1 MIRRD
6 YILRMIEEF
15 FQALS
20 RIKSLKGGQQWRE
33 ANTGIEQE
41 FKRLIGM
48 DAQTVSQLS
57 ETELL
62 AQVVRGEPTLAVR
75 EKILMVATLLKEAGD
90 VFAEQERPSES
101 QACYLKG
108 LHLLLDMLGRGEVF
122 ECPEFVPKV
131 EEYVI
136 ALGDSPLPLETHA
149 RLMQNYERTGEFAK
163 AEDSLFA
170 MLELQPENTPLLELG
185 ISFYRRLEGQSDAHL
200 ADGNLPRAEVAAGLA
215 DLTARKEALSRAA

>member
-20 RIKSLKGGQQWRE
+20 RIKSLKGTQQWQE

-90 VFAEQERPSES
+90 VLAEPGRPSRKP
-101 QACYLKG
+101 A
-108 LHLLLDMLGRGEVF
+108 LLLEG
-122 ECPEFVPKV
+122 
-131 EEYVI
+131 I
-136 ALGDSPLPLETHA
+136 APTARHA
-149 RLMQNYERTGEFAK
+149 RA
-163 AEDSLFA
+163 
-170 MLELQPENTPLLELG
+170 
-185 ISFYRRLEGQSDAHL
+185 RRSI
-200 ADGNLPRAEVAAGLA
+200 
-215 DLTARKEALSRAA
+215 